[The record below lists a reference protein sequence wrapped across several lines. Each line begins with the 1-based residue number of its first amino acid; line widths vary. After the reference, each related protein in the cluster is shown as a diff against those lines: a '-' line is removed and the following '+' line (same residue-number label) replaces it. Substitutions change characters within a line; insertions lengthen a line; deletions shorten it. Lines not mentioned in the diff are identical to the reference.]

1 MDKLIPTVNKLQDVF
16 NTVGQDEIDL
26 PQIVVVGSQSS
37 GKSSVLENIVGRD
50 FLPRGSGIVT
60 RRPLVLQLVNVPY
73 DKESAA
79 DSTAPPARAQFLHLP
94 GKVFTDMSEVR
105 REIERETD
113 RLAGSNK
120 GIVKTPIHLRISSTD
135 VLNLTLVD
143 LPGIT
148 KIPVGDQPS
157 DIESQTRNL
166 VFEYISK
173 PNSIIVAI
181 SPANVDIVNSESLKF
196 AREVDPK
203 GSRTIGVITKIDLM
217 DRGTNSLDILT
228 GRVYP
233 LRLGFVGVVNRS
245 QEDTVANKPIAE
257 SLAYESDFF
266 LNHPVYRT
274 IQQHCGTGNLAK
286 LLNHL
291 LMQHIR
297 DHLPNIKTKI
307 NALISQTEQELSSYG
322 RMTTKND
329 SVSNASRLLKAVT
342 LFSTEFSN
350 SIEGTAPEMS
360 TAELCGGARLYYI
373 FNEIFA
379 SGLDSVNPTANLT
392 NHDIRTAIR
401 NSTGPRA
408 SLFVPEIAFQ
418 LLVKPQIKSLEPP
431 AQRCV
436 QLAYEELMKIGLSC
450 GNNEMRR
457 YPRLHARVM
466 EVVSD
471 LLRERVGPTA
481 AYVESLISIERAY
494 INTNH
499 PDFIGGPGAISDLQR
514 KMERKRKEASR
525 SRVGNKAVSAAR
537 HRSIDAEA
545 VIVNAHGSVDEIVYD
560 TNSIDTNEIDDRLDD
575 GRTRAKHD
583 GMASEHHHRNASA
596 SSGSQLRRP
605 VSGSP
610 VGSTSSPNGPAHGKF
625 FTSFFGASGRRDG
638 LHVSADEPRVGHVS
652 VIPVPNRLSNL
663 AGEGTSFD
671 EDVVAL
677 SAQMSTD
684 LTTAEQRDEMET
696 TLIRSLIASYFSI
709 VRKSVQ
715 DLVPKAIMHL
725 LVNEVCHNMQNRL
738 VEELYKEPLI
748 GDLLQEDPALVAERD
763 QCEAMLGV
771 YKKAFAIINEA
782 M

>member
-1 MDKLIPTVNKLQDVF
+1 MT
-16 NTVGQDEIDL
+16 
-26 PQIVVVGSQSS
+26 
-37 GKSSVLENIVGRD
+37 
-50 FLPRGSGIVT
+50 
-60 RRPLVLQLVNVPY
+60 
-73 DKESAA
+73 
-79 DSTAPPARAQFLHLP
+79 
-94 GKVFTDMSEVR
+94 EVR

-120 GIVKTPIHLRISSTD
+120 GIVKTPIHLRITSPD

-157 DIESQTRNL
+157 DIEMQTRNL

-196 AREVDPK
+196 AREVDPEGK
-203 GSRTIGVITKIDLM
+203 RTIGVITKIDLM

-245 QEDTVANKPIAE
+245 QEDTQANKPIAE
-257 SLAYESDFF
+257 SLAFETEFF
-266 LNHPVYRT
+266 RTHPVYRT
-274 IQQHCGTGNLAK
+274 IQQHCGTANLAK
-286 LLNHL
+286 QLNQL
-291 LMQHIR
+291 LMHHIR
-297 DHLPNIKTKI
+297 DRLPNIKTKI
-307 NALISQTEQELSSYG
+307 NALISQTEQELASYG
-322 RMTTKND
+322 RMSTESNA
-329 SVSNASRLLKAVT
+329 VSNSSRLLKLIT
-342 LFSTEFSN
+342 LFATEFSS
-350 SIEGTAPEMS
+350 SIEGTASEMS
-360 TAELCGGARLYYI
+360 TTELCGGARLYYI
-373 FNEIFA
+373 FNDIFA
-379 SGLDSVNPTANLT
+379 AGLDSVNPTANLT

-457 YPRLHARVM
+457 YPRLHAKVM

-481 AYVESLISIERAY
+481 AYVESLIAIERAY

-499 PDFIGGPGAISDLQR
+499 PDFIGGPGAINDLQR
-514 KMERKRKEASR
+514 RLERKRKDATR
-525 SRVGNKAVSAAR
+525 SRIREVNKT
-537 HRSIDAEA
+537 I
-545 VIVNAHGSVDEIVYD
+545 GSVRQRSADSDAGAVNSQGMADESIYD
-560 TNSIDTNEIDDRLDD
+560 AGPVDPSEIDDRVDD
-575 GRTRAKHD
+575 VRSRSKPNGTAHS
-583 GMASEHHHRNASA
+583 GHQHTTSA
-596 SSGSQLRRP
+596 SSAAQLRRP
-605 VSGSP
+605 GSGSP
-610 VGSTSSPNGPAHGKF
+610 IGSASSSGAHGHGKF
-625 FTSFFGASGRRDG
+625 FNSFFGAGGKRDG
-638 LHVSADEPRVGHVS
+638 LHFSADEPRPGHTS
-652 VIPVPNRLSNL
+652 VIPVPNRLSNF
-663 AGEGTSFD
+663 AGDGTSFD
-671 EDVVAL
+671 DDVSAL
-677 SAQMSTD
+677 SAQFSTE
-684 LTTAEQRDEMET
+684 LTTAEQRDDLET
-696 TLIRSLIASYFSI
+696 TLIRSLISSYFSI
-709 VRKSVQ
+709 VRKSIQ

-725 LVNEVCHNMQNRL
+725 LVNEVCQDMQNRL

-748 GDLLQEDPALVAERD
+748 GELLQEDPALVAERD
-763 QCEAMLGV
+763 QCAAMLDV

>member
-1 MDKLIPTVNKLQDVF
+1 
-16 NTVGQDEIDL
+16 
-26 PQIVVVGSQSS
+26 SS
-37 GKSSVLENIVGRD
+37 GKSSVLENLVGRD

-60 RRPLVLQLVNVPY
+60 RRPLVLQLVNVPRA
-73 DKESAA
+73 EGEVEGEGSV
-79 DSTAPPARAQFLHLP
+79 RAQFLHLP
-94 GKVFTDMSEVR
+94 NKVFTDMGEVR
-105 REIERETD
+105 REIERETE

-120 GIVKTPIHLRISSTD
+120 GIVKTPIHLRITSPD
-135 VLNLTLVD
+135 VLSLTLVD

-157 DIESQTRNL
+157 DIEAQTRNL

-245 QEDTVANKPIAE
+245 QEDTQSNKPIAE
-257 SLAYESDFF
+257 SLAFEEEFF
-266 LNHPVYRT
+266 RSHSVYRT
-274 IQQHCGTGNLAK
+274 IQQHCGTKNLAK
-286 LLNHL
+286 VLNQL

-297 DHLPNIKTKI
+297 DHLPSIKTKI

-322 RMTTKND
+322 SMNKD
-329 SVSNASRLLKAVT
+329 SDKISNAGRLLKLIT
-342 LFSTEFSN
+342 LFATEFSN

-373 FNEIFA
+373 FNDIFA

-392 NHDIRTAIR
+392 NSDIRTAIR

-431 AQRCV
+431 ALRCV

-457 YPRLHARVM
+457 YPRLHAKVM

-471 LLRERVGPTA
+471 LLRERVSPTT
-481 AYVESLISIERAY
+481 AYVESLIAIERAY

-499 PDFIGGPGAISDLQR
+499 PDFIGGSGAISDLQR
-514 KMERKRKEASR
+514 KLERKRKEATR
-525 SRVGNKAVSAAR
+525 SRIREVNKTIGSAR
-537 HRSIDAEA
+537 NR
-545 VIVNAHGSVDEIVYD
+545 SVDGDTVVVGSYGTVEEIV
-560 TNSIDTNEIDDRLDD
+560 DD
-575 GRTRAKHD
+575 
-583 GMASEHHHRNASA
+583 M
-596 SSGSQLRRP
+596 
-605 VSGSP
+605 
-610 VGSTSSPNGPAHGKF
+610 
-625 FTSFFGASGRRDG
+625 
-638 LHVSADEPRVGHVS
+638 
-652 VIPVPNRLSNL
+652 
-663 AGEGTSFD
+663 
-671 EDVVAL
+671 
-677 SAQMSTD
+677 
-684 LTTAEQRDEMET
+684 
-696 TLIRSLIASYFSI
+696 
-709 VRKSVQ
+709 
-715 DLVPKAIMHL
+715 
-725 LVNEVCHNMQNRL
+725 
-738 VEELYKEPLI
+738 
-748 GDLLQEDPALVAERD
+748 
-763 QCEAMLGV
+763 
-771 YKKAFAIINEA
+771 
-782 M
+782 

>member
-1 MDKLIPTVNKLQDVF
+1 MDKLIPTVNRLQDVF

-60 RRPLVLQLVNVPY
+60 RRPLVLQLVNVPHE
-73 DKESAA
+73 KEGAA
-79 DSTAPPARAQFLHLP
+79 GSTVPPARAQFLHLP
-94 GKVFTDMSEVR
+94 GKVFTDMVEVR

-120 GIVKTPIHLRISSTD
+120 GIVKTPIHLRISSVD

-217 DRGTNSLDILT
+217 DRGTNSLEILT

-245 QEDTVANKPIAE
+245 QEDTVANKPIAD
-257 SLAYESDFF
+257 SLAYETDFF

-286 LLNHL
+286 LLNQL

-329 SVSNASRLLKAVT
+329 SVSNSSRLLKAVT
-342 LFSTEFSN
+342 LFATEFSN

-481 AYVESLISIERAY
+481 AYVESLISIERA
-494 INTNH
+494 
-499 PDFIGGPGAISDLQR
+499 
-514 KMERKRKEASR
+514 
-525 SRVGNKAVSAAR
+525 
-537 HRSIDAEA
+537 
-545 VIVNAHGSVDEIVYD
+545 
-560 TNSIDTNEIDDRLDD
+560 
-575 GRTRAKHD
+575 
-583 GMASEHHHRNASA
+583 
-596 SSGSQLRRP
+596 
-605 VSGSP
+605 
-610 VGSTSSPNGPAHGKF
+610 
-625 FTSFFGASGRRDG
+625 
-638 LHVSADEPRVGHVS
+638 
-652 VIPVPNRLSNL
+652 
-663 AGEGTSFD
+663 
-671 EDVVAL
+671 
-677 SAQMSTD
+677 
-684 LTTAEQRDEMET
+684 
-696 TLIRSLIASYFSI
+696 
-709 VRKSVQ
+709 
-715 DLVPKAIMHL
+715 
-725 LVNEVCHNMQNRL
+725 
-738 VEELYKEPLI
+738 
-748 GDLLQEDPALVAERD
+748 
-763 QCEAMLGV
+763 
-771 YKKAFAIINEA
+771 
-782 M
+782 

>member
-73 DKESAA
+73 DREGAA
-79 DSTAPPARAQFLHLP
+79 DSMPPPARAQFLHLP
-94 GKVFTDMSEVR
+94 GKVFTDMAEVR

-120 GIVKTPIHLRISSTD
+120 GIVKTPIHLRISSAD
-135 VLNLTLVD
+135 VLSLTLVD

-257 SLAYESDFF
+257 SLAYETDFF

-274 IQQHCGTGNLAK
+274 IQQHCGTSNLAK
-286 LLNHL
+286 LLNQL

-329 SVSNASRLLKAVT
+329 SVSNSSRLLKAVT
-342 LFSTEFSN
+342 LFATEFSN

-499 PDFIGGPGAISDLQR
+499 PDFIGGPGAINDLQR

-525 SRVGNKAVSAAR
+525 SRVREAGNKTISGAR
-537 HRSIDAEA
+537 HRSIDTDT
-545 VIVNAHGSVDEIVYD
+545 VIVNAHGSVDETVYD
-560 TNSIDTNEIDDRLDD
+560 ASSIDANEIDDRVDD
-575 GRTRAKHD
+575 VRAKAKYD
-583 GMASEHHHRNASA
+583 GFASV

-605 VSGSP
+605 GSGSP
-610 VGSTSSPNGPAHGKF
+610 IGSTSSPNGPAHGKF

-671 EDVVAL
+671 EDVTAL

-725 LVNEVCHNMQNRL
+725 LVNEVCQNMQNRL
-738 VEELYKEPLI
+738 VEELYKEPLVA
-748 GDLLQEDPALVAERD
+748 DLLQEDPALVAERD